1 VNQRIRR
8 VNEAVKEVLAD
19 RLADAKDPRIGF
31 VTLTDVRMTTD
42 LKAAEV
48 FFTVLPDD
56 EETRTTTLAGLES
69 ATPLLRREL
78 GSRLRLRNTPELR
91 FTLDPVPEQGRRIE
105 ELLRQESGRRPAGDD
120 EAGEDGGGADDDG
133 RR

>member
-1 VNQRIRR
+1 MNQRIRR

-31 VTLTDVRMTTD
+31 VTVTDVRMTTD
-42 LKAAEV
+42 LKSAEV

-56 EETRTTTLAGLES
+56 EETRTTTQAGLDS

-91 FTLDPVPEQGRRIE
+91 FTPDPVPEQGRRIE
-105 ELLRQESGRRPAGDD
+105 ELLRREHDRDAQVDDGAGD
-120 EAGEDGGGADDDG
+120 GEVDDDG

>member
-1 VNQRIRR
+1 MSQRIRR

-31 VTLTDVRMTTD
+31 VTVTDVRMTPD

-56 EETRTTTLAGLES
+56 EDTRTTTQAGLDS

-91 FTLDPVPEQGRRIE
+91 FTHDPVPEQGRRIE
-105 ELLRQESGRRPAGDD
+105 ELLRREHERDAAVEDD
-120 EAGEDGGGADDDG
+120 TADGEVDDDG
-133 RR
+133 R